1 MKFGI
6 IFLIA
11 FLAFSALVPIS
22 ASSQPIDGCDVTF
35 AKRMDDTS
43 VAELIFDLETYK
55 ETAQSSSDYDALLID
70 LCLNSPGGSISAAKT
85 LVEYLEKET
94 DGPWSSPHGIST
106 RVENGMTC
114 ASACALVF
122 MAGYDC
128 WKNSCRV
135 SRTIEPFAT
144 LAFHSPNI
152 AQADSTATN
161 PMVSRIVYQS
171 AMSDLGYFFQ
181 LNSNPLFLGSRTRL
195 PSTLIGEMLSHHD
208 QDLFIIDKL
217 FEAHTFD
224 IQLAGHWKEPIIKSD
239 EDMKLAMQ
247 ALCDQYYWRNQA
259 RKTYPEA
266 GYHYPESRTE
276 TWFGDEQPLAI
287 MSDFQKNKIVYYNR
301 LLGSGNTAW
310 AVCAFYSGIDAGYPF
325 ISVRAEGTGT
335 EIEDADY
342 ANLKLNNL
350 NHEKD
355 ASISEAWSLV
365 APGINSYN
373 AHMFWPMY
381 ERLSEIGLVKP

>member
-1 MKFGI
+1 M
-6 IFLIA
+6 
-11 FLAFSALVPIS
+11 
-22 ASSQPIDGCDVTF
+22 
-35 AKRMDDTS
+35 S
-43 VAELIFDLETYK
+43 VAELISGLEAYK
-55 ETAQSSSDYDALLID
+55 KTAQSSSDHGALLID

-106 RVENGMTC
+106 RVKNGMTC

-128 WKNSCRV
+128 WKNRCRV

-152 AQADSTATN
+152 SQADSTATN
-161 PMVSRIVYQS
+161 PTVSRIVYQS

-208 QDLFIIDKL
+208 QDFFIVDKL
-217 FEAHTFD
+217 FEALTFD

-239 EDMKLAMQ
+239 EDRALAMQ
-247 ALCDQYYWRNQA
+247 SLCDQYYWRNQA

-266 GYHYPESRTE
+266 GYHYPENRTE
-276 TWFGDEQPLAI
+276 AWFGGDGPLQV
-287 MSDFQKNKIVYYNR
+287 MSDSLKNKVVYYNR
-301 LLGSGNTAW
+301 MLGSGNTAW
-310 AVCAFYSGIDAGYPF
+310 AVCAFYSGKDIDSSF
-325 ISVRAEGTGT
+325 IQVRAEGTGA
-335 EIEDADY
+335 EIESADY
-342 ANLKLNNL
+342 GMISLNNL
-350 NHEKD
+350 NHESD
-355 ASISEAWSLV
+355 ASISEAWSLI
-365 APGINSYN
+365 APGISSYN